1 MTSRRWI
8 VSKWLP
14 LFGTA
19 AWLNAQSKKENPV
32 NGKREVRLHNPATL
46 SKPNGYSHVAEV
58 VSGKTVYIAGQVA
71 LDKDGQLVGKD
82 DFGAQVRQVVANLN
96 EALKS
101 AGGTFADV
109 VKLNYYCVDRVDRSQ
124 LPALREIRDQF
135 VNTKAPPASTFVFV
149 PDLVRPEWLIEVEA
163 VAVVKP

>member
-14 LFGTA
+14 LLGTA
-19 AWLNAQSKKENPV
+19 AWLNAQSKKENAV

-71 LDKDGQLVGKD
+71 LDKDGRLVGKD
-82 DFGAQVRQVVANLN
+82 DFAGQVRQVFANLN
-96 EALKS
+96 DALKS
-101 AGGTFADV
+101 AGCSFSDV
-109 VKLNYYCVDRVDRSQ
+109 VKLNYYCVDRIDRSQ
-124 LPALREIRDQF
+124 ISVVSETRDRF
-135 VNTKAPPASTFVFV
+135 VDTQAPPVSTFVFV
-149 PDLVRPEWLIEVEA
+149 RELVGAEWLIEIEA
-163 VAVVKP
+163 VAVSK